1 MDKTVRTNKP
11 KLVNWL
17 SGDPYGILQHVQSRE
32 FITDTEYE
40 TLKSISVPQ
49 KQVIELL
56 DIILK
61 KGERVCGDFL
71 EMLLKDEVNEFSP
84 ELRKWIKTVKIS
96 DTTDNV
102 VAQTTSR
109 HQVISQRNE
118 EGASFNMP
126 RDCEEFL
133 KKKKSLLVQR
143 VKHID
148 LIVDDL
154 DLHSESVGNI
164 RAQATDQN
172 KMRKLLDYINSK
184 TIAERL
190 VDALYKHEC
199 DLMNDL
205 CS

>member
-1 MDKTVRTNKP
+1 MDKTVLRNKL

-17 SGDPYGILQHVQSRE
+17 SGDPFFLQHVQSRE
-32 FITDTEYE
+32 FITHSEYGM
-40 TLKSISVPQ
+40 LKSIPVAQ
-49 KQVIELL
+49 NQVIELL

-61 KGERVCGDFL
+61 KGEKVCGYFL
-71 EMLLKDEVNEFSP
+71 EMLSEDDVNAFSP
-84 ELRKWIKTVKIS
+84 ELRDWIKTVKNS
-96 DTTDNV
+96 
-102 VAQTTSR
+102 
-109 HQVISQRNE
+109 
-118 EGASFNMP
+118 
-126 RDCEEFL
+126 DCEVFL
-133 KKKKSLLVQR
+133 KEKKSLLVQR

-154 DLHSESVGNI
+154 DLHSESYGSI
-164 RAQATDQN
+164 RAEATDQN

-190 VDALYKHEC
+190 VDALFKYES